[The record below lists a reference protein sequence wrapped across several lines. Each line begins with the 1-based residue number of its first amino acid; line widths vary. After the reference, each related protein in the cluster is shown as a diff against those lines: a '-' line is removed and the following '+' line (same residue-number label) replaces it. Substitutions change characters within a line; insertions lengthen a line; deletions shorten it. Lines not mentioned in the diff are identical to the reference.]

1 MKWMLLATPALL
13 MSCSVGDFCDLY
25 QEVTLTDR
33 PTVEVLVAN
42 ERGAAE
48 AIAVNE
54 RTYGNCPP

>member
-1 MKWMLLATPALL
+1 MKWMLLTTPALL
-13 MSCSVGDFCDLY
+13 MNCFGDFCDLY
-25 QEVTLTDR
+25 QEVPLTDR
-33 PTVEVLVAN
+33 PTVEMLVAN